1 MSDLYNELL
10 QKSIDRQAKKIMSS
24 GATAEDRYG
33 HFLDSV
39 KGRNLEQEEEDR
51 RDAMI
56 SRIADNIGA
65 MKEQRERES
74 KEYSD
79 ELNRIINDVRTR
91 DKREAEDLLSR
102 NKKYLGMAEK
112 SIRRER
118 DKTYFS

>member
-1 MSDLYNELL
+1 
-10 QKSIDRQAKKIMSS
+10 
-24 GATAEDRYG
+24 
-33 HFLDSV
+33 
-39 KGRNLEQEEEDR
+39 
-51 RDAMI
+51 
-56 SRIADNIGA
+56 

-118 DKTYFS
+118 DKTYFI